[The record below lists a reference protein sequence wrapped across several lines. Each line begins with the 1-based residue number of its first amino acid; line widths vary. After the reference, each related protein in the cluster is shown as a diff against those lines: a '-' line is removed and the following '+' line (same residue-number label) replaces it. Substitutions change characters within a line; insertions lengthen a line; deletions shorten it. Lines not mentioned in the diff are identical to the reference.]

1 MAGGHRRARSHSRQQ
16 GVPYQQLLLIA
27 GAFEWRCGLK
37 KGVIVWGAG
46 EPGEVETGA
55 VEPVGLTGSFPC
67 TELRE
72 GVGWATD
79 VVAAGASAESSLAA
93 VGTAKTEAKS

>member
-1 MAGGHRRARSHSRQQ
+1 MRS
-16 GVPYQQLLLIA
+16 
-27 GAFEWRCGLK
+27 E

-55 VEPVGLTGSFPC
+55 VGPVGSTGSVPC

-79 VVAAGASAESSLAA
+79 VVAVGASTESSLAT
-93 VGTAKTEAKS
+93 VGTAKNEAKS